1 MTILAIYRAER
12 FSPNAADRDRAIMDA
27 ICDIIGKDGKRRIV
41 KVSEEEFA
49 TSGTDSIHADGTIHM
64 ARSREALM
72 KLQEMERTTGTE
84 VVNSPSRLLNMSRS
98 AIEKAMRRNNI
109 PAAPLYGK
117 CGWWIKRG
125 DQAAQEK
132 GDVMFAANDT
142 ERDAAIRD
150 FQKRGIEDIVV
161 TAHVMGDL
169 VKFYG
174 VRGSRF
180 FFCCYPTD
188 GGYSKFGDEKHNGT
202 ALHTPFNRQSLNNDA
217 EKLAGIMGIDVY
229 GGDCIVR
236 GDGSYAIIDF
246 NDFPSFAAC
255 RSEAAEAIARL
266 MESRIMEQQANKT
279 E

>member
-27 ICDIIGKDGKRRIV
+27 ACDIIEKEGEHSIVRLTEEVFAGKGI
-41 KVSEEEFA
+41 
-49 TSGTDSIHADGTIHM
+49 GTTCPDAIIHM
-64 ARSREALM
+64 ARSREALL
-72 KLQEMERTTGTE
+72 KLQEMERKTGTE

-109 PAAPLYGK
+109 PAAPLYSK

-132 GDVMFAANDT
+132 GDVRFAATDT
-142 ERDAAIRD
+142 ERDAAIRE
-150 FQKRGIEDIVV
+150 FHARGVEDIVV
-161 TAHVMGDL
+161 TAHVRGDL

-174 VRGSRF
+174 VRGSGF
-180 FFCCYPTD
+180 FYCCYPTD
-188 GGYSKFGDEKHNGT
+188 GAYSKFGDERLNGT
-202 ALHTPFNRQSLNNDA
+202 ARHTPFSRQSLNADA
-217 EKLAGIMGIDVY
+217 ERLAGITGIDVY

-236 GDGSYAIIDF
+236 SDGSYAIIDF

-255 RSEAAEAIARL
+255 RGEAAKAIARL
-266 MESRIMEQQANKT
+266 MESSIIK
-279 E
+279 

>member
-27 ICDIIGKDGKRRIV
+27 ACDIIGKDGKCRII
-41 KVSEEEFA
+41 KMTEEEF
-49 TSGTDSIHADGTIHM
+49 TSGGTVPILADGIIHM
-64 ARSREALM
+64 ARSREALLKM
-72 KLQEMERTTGTE
+72 QEMERMTGAE

-117 CGWWIKRG
+117 DGWWIKRG

-132 GDVMFAANDT
+132 GDVIFAAT
-142 ERDAAIRD
+142 AGERDAAISG
-150 FQKRGIEDIVV
+150 FHARGVEDIVV
-161 TAHVMGDL
+161 TAHVRGDL

-180 FFCCYPTD
+180 FYCCYPTD
-188 GGYSKFGDEKHNGT
+188 GAYSKFGDESRNGT
-202 ALHTPFNRQSLNNDA
+202 ALHTPFSRQSLSNDA
-217 EKLAGIMGIDVY
+217 ERLAGITGIDVY

-236 GDGSYAIIDF
+236 SDGSYAIIDF

-255 RSEAAEAIARL
+255 RSEAAEAIAGL
-266 MESRIMEQQANKT
+266 TESKIKQ
-279 E
+279 